1 MTERDPSPQHEE
13 TIVAVKPGFGAAKRG
28 SSAEPSQP
36 GRRLPWLALA
46 TAFLVLLAAAVFF
59 VLPDWVEEQAAN
71 APVAAPAVVEAP
83 EPAGPVLSEEE
94 LAALEARAESL
105 LADLL
110 PQQARLEELSAA
122 DWGGSEWERYEET
135 ARSGDDALLADAFT
149 EAASAYEAALAVG
162 EGLLGR
168 SGEIIRAALDSGL
181 QALDAGNSE
190 LAIEQFDLV
199 LGIEPGN
206 AAAQAGRARA
216 ERLPEVIA
224 LVRQGD
230 ELRQARHFEA
240 AADAY
245 RGALAIDGRWDP
257 ARAALGA
264 VMADIERS
272 SFDALLSGGFAA
284 LADEDFEEAQSNFL
298 AALAMRAD
306 SAEARDG
313 LTLAEQGIE
322 LAQIEMAEARA
333 FAFERRELWDRAIAQ
348 YESALAADA
357 TLEFALA
364 GLARSRERS
373 DLDAKL
379 VNLIDKPELLLTD
392 SVLAEAELLV
402 AQARAIADPGARLD
416 EQLFRLDELILAAT
430 TPLPVQ
436 LESDELTEVTVFRVG
451 RLGTF
456 SATQIEVRP
465 GTYTVVGSRR
475 GYRDIRKTFTVLPGR
490 EMTPISVI
498 CVEPI

>member
-13 TIVAVKPGFGAAKRG
+13 TIVAVKPGFGAARRG
-28 SSAEPSQP
+28 SAEPSQT
-36 GRRLPWLALA
+36 GRRLPWLAVSA
-46 TAFLVLLAAAVFF
+46 AFLVVIAAAVFF
-59 VLPDWVEEQAAN
+59 VLPNWVEEQAAS
-71 APVAAPAVVEAP
+71 APVEAPAVVEAP

-94 LAALEARAESL
+94 LAALEVRAESL

-110 PQQARLEELSAA
+110 PQQARLEELSAPG
-122 DWGGSEWERYEET
+122 WGGQEWERYADT
-135 ARSGDDALLADAFT
+135 ARSGDDALLADAF
-149 EAASAYEAALAVG
+149 ADAVAAYEEAFVVG
-162 EGLLGR
+162 EGLLER
-168 SGEIIRAALDSGL
+168 SNEIVRAALDSGR
-181 QALDAGNSE
+181 QALEAGNSG
-190 LAIEQFDLV
+190 LAIGQFDLV

-206 AAAQAGRARA
+206 AAAQTGRARA

-230 ELRQARHFEA
+230 QLRQERQFEA

-245 RGALAIDGRWDP
+245 RAALAVDGRWEP
-257 ARAALGA
+257 ARTALNS

-272 SFDALLSGGFAA
+272 RFDALLSRGFAA
-284 LADEDFEEAQSNFL
+284 LADEDFEDARSRFL

-306 SAEARDG
+306 SAEASDG
-313 LTLAEQGIE
+313 LTLAEQGVE

-333 FAFERRELWDRAIAQ
+333 LAFERRELWDRAIAQ
-348 YESALAADA
+348 YETALAADA
-357 TLEFALA
+357 TLEFAIM

-379 VNLIDKPELLLTD
+379 VNLIDNPELLLTD
-392 SVLAEAELLV
+392 TVLAEAAPLLG
-402 AQARAIADPGARLD
+402 QARAIADLGARLN
-416 EQLFRLDELILAAT
+416 EQLVRLDELILAAT

-436 LESDELTEVTVFRVG
+436 LQSDELTEVTVYRIG

-456 SATQIEVRP
+456 STTQIEVRP

-490 EMTPISVI
+490 EITPISVV
-498 CVEPI
+498 CVDPI

>member
-13 TIVAVKPGFGAAKRG
+13 TIVPVKPGFGAEKRG
-28 SSAEPSQP
+28 SGQPSQAK
-36 GRRLPWLALA
+36 RRLPWLAVA
-46 TAFLVLLAAAVFF
+46 AAFLVLLAAAVFF
-59 VLPDWVEEQAAN
+59 VLPSWVEEQATN
-71 APVAAPAVVEAP
+71 APVEASAAIEAP
-83 EPAGPVLSEEE
+83 EPAGPALSEEE
-94 LAALEARAESL
+94 LAALETQAESL

-110 PQQARLEELSAA
+110 SQQARLEELSAPG
-122 DWGGSEWERYEET
+122 WGGPDWERYEET
-135 ARSGDDALLADAFT
+135 ARSGDDALLADAFADALT
-149 EAASAYEAALAVG
+149 AYEATLAVG
-162 EGLLGR
+162 AGLLER
-168 SGEIIRAALDSGL
+168 SDEIIRAALDSGG
-181 QALDAGNSE
+181 QALEAGNSE

-199 LGIEPGN
+199 LGIEPGYV
-206 AAAQAGRARA
+206 AAQTGRARA

-230 ELRQARHFEA
+230 ELRQQQQFEA

-245 RGALAIDGRWDP
+245 RAALAIDGRWDP
-257 ARAALGA
+257 ARVALNA

-284 LADEDFEEAQSNFL
+284 LADEDFEDAQSRFL
-298 AALAMRAD
+298 AALAVRAD

-313 LTLAEQGIE
+313 LTLAELGLE

-333 FAFERRELWDRAIAQ
+333 LAFERRELWDRAIAQ
-348 YESALAADA
+348 YETALAADA
-357 TLEFALA
+357 TLEFALT

-379 VNLIDKPELLLTD
+379 VNLIDHPELLLTD
-392 SVLAEAELLV
+392 SILAEAEVLV
-402 AQARAIADPGARLD
+402 AQAREIAEPGARLD
-416 EQLFRLDELILAAT
+416 EQIIRLDELIVAAT

-436 LESDELTEVTVFRVG
+436 FQSDELTEVTVYRVG
-451 RLGTF
+451 QLGIFTD
-456 SATQIEVRP
+456 TQIEVRP

-475 GYRDIRKTFTVLPGR
+475 GYRDVRKTFTVLPGR
-490 EMTPISVI
+490 EMAPISVI